1 MFRTGR
7 LALAPCLLAGWWLHL
22 HLGPHL
28 ILLTLWVM
36 VPDTQGVRPSVHPFD
51 QAPIEGVFDL
61 VGIQPTRRALDPE
74 LVSPFRWQQHGKQEG
89 AVTEWSQAPGALAPA
104 SRTSWQ
110 ELPWGERSR
119 LIVLSNHLRLA
130 RSRRQGR

>member
-36 VPDTQGVRPSVHPFD
+36 VPDTRGVRPSVHPFD

-89 AVTEWSQAPGALAPA
+89 AVTEWSSMIDPFPHSRGRLRAPLPPLHEQAG
-104 SRTSWQ
+104 
-110 ELPWGERSR
+110 RSFHGGN
-119 LIVLSNHLRLA
+119 VH
-130 RSRRQGR
+130 G